1 MPPGVELYV
10 DSERSVGVSSD
21 GRRVAFIGVVGGV
34 RQLYMREID
43 RFEAVPVRNTESAS
57 ECCAFSPDGRSL
69 VFASANGTLRRLS
82 LSDGL
87 VATIAFQYGY
97 LGAAFDDDNSVV
109 FVRSGAL
116 WRLSSSGG
124 EPTVVMPASDEGA
137 ARFPA
142 RPSVLP
148 GSGAVLFE
156 SSEAGGSD
164 WRIEAF
170 SPETG
175 VRHTVLERGRLPTY
189 MPSGHLVFYRD
200 GDLLA
205 APFDA
210 ETQRVTGES
219 VRMLES
225 IPQGPFGVP
234 LMGTSAAGVLAYAP
248 MVGTADLVWVSRQG
262 AEEALTDDP
271 RLYGNP
277 RLDPSGGRVLVQAGD
292 LWTRDFDRSTFT
304 RLTGDVDAGA
314 FPVLTPDGS
323 RVVYRAGGGLR
334 WLALDGSGRGEAIPE
349 TTDNDYPGSIT
360 ADGERLLFVRLSS
373 ETSGDI
379 FEAPIGGGGEVR
391 PVLTTAAYE
400 GSAKL
405 SPDNRWLAYTSNDS
419 GRYEVYL
426 RPFPAPDRRW
436 QVSTGGGTQP
446 VWNPNGR
453 AVFYRSGDRMMLVS
467 VALGEEPTLSEPTSL
482 FEEPYAFGRG
492 ITIPN
497 YDVSADGQ
505 RFLMVKDQSNAGQ
518 LNLILNWTE
527 ELRRLVPVP

>member
-1 MPPGVELYV
+1 
-10 DSERSVGVSSD
+10 
-21 GRRVAFIGVVGGV
+21 
-34 RQLYMREID
+34 
-43 RFEAVPVRNTESAS
+43 
-57 ECCAFSPDGRSL
+57 
-69 VFASANGTLRRLS
+69 
-82 LSDGL
+82 
-87 VATIAFQYGY
+87 
-97 LGAAFDDDNSVV
+97 
-109 FVRSGAL
+109 
-116 WRLSSSGG
+116 
-124 EPTVVMPASDEGA
+124 
-137 ARFPA
+137 
-142 RPSVLP
+142 
-148 GSGAVLFE
+148 
-156 SSEAGGSD
+156 
-164 WRIEAF
+164 
-170 SPETG
+170 
-175 VRHTVLERGRLPTY
+175 
-189 MPSGHLVFYRD
+189 
-200 GDLLA
+200 
-205 APFDA
+205 
-210 ETQRVTGES
+210 
-219 VRMLES
+219 
-225 IPQGPFGVP
+225 
-234 LMGTSAAGVLAYAP
+234 
-248 MVGTADLVWVSRQG
+248 VWVSRQG

-453 AVFYRSGDRMMLVS
+453 EVFYRSGDRMMLVS